1 MVNPEP
7 EPVIA
12 PVTFNAP
19 LIVVLFDNV
28 VKPDTFNVLK
38 NVDGLFKL
46 IVDDEGLNI
55 LL

>member
-38 NVDGLFKL
+38 NVDDF
-46 IVDDEGLNI
+46 LNW
-55 LL
+55 LLMTED